1 MIKKLLLLSVCCM
14 VSALAL
20 GCGGTGGPGGDPAK
34 DAEGQQFIDDTVKKM
49 QAEKAKK
56 GK

>member
-1 MIKKLLLLSVCCM
+1 MIKKFLLLGICCT

-34 DAEGQQFIDDTVKKM
+34 DEAGMKFIEETTAKM
-49 QAEKAKK
+49 QAEKAKQ

>member
-1 MIKKLLLLSVCCM
+1 MIKKLLLLGFCCV

-20 GCGGTGGPGGDPAK
+20 GCGGSGGPGGDPAK
-34 DAEGQQFIDDTVKKM
+34 DEAGMKFIEETAAKM